1 MLSVKKMT
9 CKQLAGACDM
19 EFHAETFE
27 EMAKMSKK
35 HAMEMVEKG
44 DKAHL
49 RKMDEMKELMERGE
63 AVRWFEGKRKE
74 FDNLPV
80 ND

>member
-1 MLSVKKMT
+1 VLSVKKMN

>member
-1 MLSVKKMT
+1 
-9 CKQLAGACDM
+9 M

>member
-1 MLSVKKMT
+1 MKKMT